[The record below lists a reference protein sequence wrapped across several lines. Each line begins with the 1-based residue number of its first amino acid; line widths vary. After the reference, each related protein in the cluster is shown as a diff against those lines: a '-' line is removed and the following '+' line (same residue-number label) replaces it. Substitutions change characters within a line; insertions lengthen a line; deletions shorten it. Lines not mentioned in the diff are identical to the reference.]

1 MDNTEEKSGKMV
13 QYRKTENLGEKWIN
27 IEKKCD
33 RRKNKEA
40 HVGEPLCYSS
50 QKQNYMPFVVFEV

>member
-1 MDNTEEKSGKMV
+1 VAKWYNTER
-13 QYRKTENLGEKWIN
+13 RKNLGEKWIN

-40 HVGEPLCYSS
+40 HFGEPLCYSS
-50 QKQNYMPFVVFEV
+50 QKYNYMSFVVFKV

>member
-13 QYRKTENLGEKWIN
+13 QYRKTENLGEKWNN

-40 HVGEPLCYSS
+40 QVGAPLCYSS
-50 QKQNYMPFVVFEV
+50 QK